1 MTGVWKV
8 RITNNVM
15 TNGGQV
21 KIVNF
26 DIENLLLPTFNSTF
40 QAACN

>member
-1 MTGVWKV
+1 VS
-8 RITNNVM
+8 NNTP
-15 TNGGQV
+15 TNGVQV

-26 DIENLLLPTFNSTF
+26 DIENLVAPSFNSTF